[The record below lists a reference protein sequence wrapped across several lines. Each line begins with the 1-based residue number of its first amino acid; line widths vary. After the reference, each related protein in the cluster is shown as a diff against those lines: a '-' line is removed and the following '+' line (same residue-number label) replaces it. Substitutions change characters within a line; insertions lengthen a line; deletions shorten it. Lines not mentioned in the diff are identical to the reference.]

1 MYNQIILSLLINLQD
16 LADRIPKLS
25 FWESQTTC
33 SEDSAGPQTRAQ
45 ETAEAA
51 CVPRQ
56 IRQDVPGHTEGDI
69 MAQQFNTITRDD
81 IKKNNR
87 VRIFKALQTSGRM
100 SSQELSRKL
109 DLSIPTVNKNL
120 VSMEEDQLLL
130 SPGQRGNTG
139 GRSSKIYEVNS
150 KQRYA
155 IAVAITRHHISGVAV
170 DLSGRLTCQVR
181 YSQVYCRQDSYFRKL
196 GRVVDELLVTG
207 NINRDKVLGVAIVLP
222 ALITKDGRQT
232 YYNGVLNDD
241 PVMECEEFSKYIS
254 FPTAFFHDTEA
265 AAYAE
270 RSVDEDTSDFFY
282 MMISDSLGGGVMLHN
297 QPYVGKHNR
306 SGEVGH
312 IKIMENGKKCYCGG
326 NGCLEAYCS
335 TRVLS
340 AICDGDLADYFQLLE
355 EKDERALQLW
365 EEYLNHLAH
374 GINTIRLLFD
384 CKVVVGGYL
393 GQFAEKYLSQ
403 LQDKVKELD
412 PFSDDVSYLSFCKYK
427 NEAAATG
434 AALMYIDEFISSI

>member
-1 MYNQIILSLLINLQD
+1 
-16 LADRIPKLS
+16 
-25 FWESQTTC
+25 
-33 SEDSAGPQTRAQ
+33 
-45 ETAEAA
+45 
-51 CVPRQ
+51 
-56 IRQDVPGHTEGDI
+56 
-69 MAQQFNTITRDD
+69 
-81 IKKNNR
+81 
-87 VRIFKALQTSGRM
+87 
-100 SSQELSRKL
+100 
-109 DLSIPTVNKNL
+109 
-120 VSMEEDQLLL
+120 
-130 SPGQRGNTG
+130 
-139 GRSSKIYEVNS
+139 
-150 KQRYA
+150 
-155 IAVAITRHHISGVAV
+155 
-170 DLSGRLTCQVR
+170 
-181 YSQVYCRQDSYFRKL
+181 
-196 GRVVDELLVTG
+196 
-207 NINRDKVLGVAIVLP
+207 
-222 ALITKDGRQT
+222 
-232 YYNGVLNDD
+232 
-241 PVMECEEFSKYIS
+241 
-254 FPTAFFHDTEA
+254 
-265 AAYAE
+265 
-270 RSVDEDTSDFFY
+270 
-282 MMISDSLGGGVMLHN
+282 MLHN